1 MQIEKLQVNLFMYNT
16 KRKAVI
22 NLSYITLNL
31 IISTYFYSLNFI
43 FINPYINIFRSN
55 KVSVSVVFMLIITL
69 LLIRYIYNTYKNT
82 NITPLLVFILLL
94 LIVFFL
100 RVYAVFLCIIIN
112 VLYALYTLCMLAF
125 YGSMH
130 KKFINKYENMINF
143 DKYNANF
150 LVVFIVSLLS
160 FIILFVVSAAYV
172 VNNVPILKFYFMF
185 HDNFLLNFLSEKSY
199 SFETIYILISAG
211 IFSIIFIFYTV
222 FLLNY
227 RYVFVLL
234 PLRRYTK
241 TIPLSAV
248 TSKFNKDN
256 VDKNTLLQWFN
267 DDISNYIKN
276 VSLDMENSMI
286 VFNKYDLA
294 ENNQQKFFECFD
306 NSNEDTVYSL
316 DEAIKKLDELIGLV
330 VYKGTNL
337 TNILYNM
344 KECFEKINKL
354 HTNKLSYDKY
364 IDKINSKYM
373 PDVEYLVT
381 TYLRNIDL
389 QDETYAEIQQ
399 KIVYTLDEIANIMQT
414 IYKSKT
420 EFVKFNLDVE
430 LDTIDLLIK
439 QKGYYKDTI

>member
-1 MQIEKLQVNLFMYNT
+1 M
-16 KRKAVI
+16 
-22 NLSYITLNL
+22 
-31 IISTYFYSLNFI
+31 
-43 FINPYINIFRSN
+43 
-55 KVSVSVVFMLIITL
+55 
-69 LLIRYIYNTYKNT
+69 
-82 NITPLLVFILLL
+82 
-94 LIVFFL
+94 IVFFL

-112 VLYALYTLCMLAF
+112 VLYALYTLFMLAF

-130 KKFINKYENMINF
+130 KKFINKYENMINS

-160 FIILFVVSAAYV
+160 FIILFVLNAAYV

-185 HDNFLLNFLSEKSY
+185 NDNFLLNFLSEKSY
-199 SFETIYILISAG
+199 SFETITEYIYPSYILISAG

-234 PLRRYTK
+234 PLSRYTN

-256 VDKNTLLQWFN
+256 VDKNALLQWFN
-267 DDISNYIKN
+267 DYISNYIKN

-286 VFNKYDLA
+286 VFNKYDLT
-294 ENNQQKFFECFD
+294 ENNQQECFEYCD

-316 DEAIKKLDELIGLV
+316 DEAIKKLDELMGLV

-337 TNILYNM
+337 TSILYNM
-344 KECFEKINKL
+344 KEYFEKINKL

-364 IDKINSKYM
+364 IDRINNKYISYI
-373 PDVEYLVT
+373 EHLVN

-389 QDETYAEIQQ
+389 QDESFSEIQE
-399 KIVYTLDEIANIMQT
+399 KIVYTLEEIDYVLQV
-414 IYKSKT
+414 IYESKT
-420 EFVKFNLDVE
+420 EFIKFNLEVE
-430 LDTIDLLIK
+430 LDTVDLLIK
-439 QKGYYKDTI
+439 QKGYYKDTL